1 MNHYRSCGNSPGMM
15 SNLASNKFH
24 ALSLLGIAVLLGA
37 CAPGSGDGLNVS
49 GRPLSEG
56 GDVPLAATLE
66 SIQVNVFDAS
76 CTVCHSG
83 AAAPLGLRLDE
94 GNSFVGLVGTSSR
107 QVGSLLRVEPGNPAR
122 SYLIRKLEGTAAEGD
137 QMPLGGPPIPQATI
151 DFVRQWILDGALP
164 DSGTVP
170 GQAPVVISMTPAPGT
185 IGADFPTQIDI
196 GFDRDIDAST
206 VNALSITLL
215 RSGGADQFGDAND
228 VQVQPAS
235 VELSALN
242 PRLAVM
248 DLAGVTAVED
258 LYRVTVAGSGA
269 NVVLGID
276 GLALDGEFA
285 GTFPSGDG
293 NEGGDF
299 VATFEVQ
306 GLQASLDSIQAN
318 ILAPTCA
325 VSGCHSGPSGP
336 GLPTGMD
343 LTTADNSFNNL
354 VNVQSVQN
362 AALQRVTP
370 GDADNSYLVQKLEGT
385 AAAGQRMPLAG
396 QPLDP
401 ASIGVIRAWIDN
413 GANR

>member
-1 MNHYRSCGNSPGMM
+1 
-15 SNLASNKFH
+15 
-24 ALSLLGIAVLLGA
+24 
-37 CAPGSGDGLNVS
+37 
-49 GRPLSEG
+49 
-56 GDVPLAATLE
+56 
-66 SIQVNVFDAS
+66 
-76 CTVCHSG
+76 
-83 AAAPLGLRLDE
+83 
-94 GNSFVGLVGTSSR
+94 
-107 QVGSLLRVEPGNPAR
+107 
-122 SYLIRKLEGTAAEGD
+122 
-137 QMPLGGPPIPQATI
+137 
-151 DFVRQWILDGALP
+151 
-164 DSGTVP
+164 
-170 GQAPVVISMTPAPGT
+170 
-185 IGADFPTQIDI
+185 
-196 GFDRDIDAST
+196 
-206 VNALSITLL
+206 
-215 RSGGADQFGDAND
+215 
-228 VQVQPAS
+228 
-235 VELSALN
+235 
-242 PRLAVM
+242 M

-276 GLALDGEFA
+276 SLALDGEFA

-354 VNVQSVQN
+354 VGVQSLQN
-362 AALQRVTP
+362 AGLQRVAP

-385 AAAGQRMPLAG
+385 SAAGQRMPLAG
-396 QPLDP
+396 PPLDQ
-401 ASIGVIRAWIDN
+401 ASIDVIRAWIDN